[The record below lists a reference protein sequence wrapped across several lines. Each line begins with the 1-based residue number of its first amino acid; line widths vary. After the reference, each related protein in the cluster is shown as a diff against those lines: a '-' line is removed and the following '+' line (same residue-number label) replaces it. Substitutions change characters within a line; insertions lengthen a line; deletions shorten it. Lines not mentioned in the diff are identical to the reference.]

1 MKKEYQHIPTAT
13 SGSTVRVPAA
23 PLRVALA
30 AILEAVDVP
39 ADDATLAADALVAGE
54 LRGVTTHGVANLAP
68 RYVNWIEEGF
78 INPRPDWR
86 VTRGR
91 GGMRNVDGDQGLGIV
106 VAAQVMRST
115 IEIARETGIAMT
127 VVHNSRHLGMA
138 AYHAMLALEHGMIG
152 VCTTAVSPRMV
163 PTFGREPRL
172 GTNPIALAAPAGEE
186 PPFVFDAATTTVAG
200 NKLRISSNRGEAVPP
215 GLMVH
220 EDGSPVREP
229 AVPKEP
235 FRLAPLGGT
244 PEASSYKGYGLAAIV
259 DILGLGLSQAS
270 FGGQMTL
277 GRGGHTLL
285 AIDVDAVLPLDEFRA
300 GMDRFIRYL
309 RETPTA
315 PGHDE
320 VLVAGDP
327 QHRAQAVNE
336 VEGIPLPEAAV
347 DWIVRTGDRFG
358 LDRPA
363 LEATPA
369 GSR

>member
-1 MKKEYQHIPTAT
+1 MKHEYRNIPTAT
-13 SGSTVRVPAA
+13 TGATVRVPAA
-23 PLRVALA
+23 PLRAALA
-30 AILEAVDVP
+30 DIFGAVGVP

-68 RYVNWIEEGF
+68 RYVNWIEEGY
-78 INPRPDWR
+78 IDPAPTWR

-91 GGMRNVDGDQGLGIV
+91 GGLRNIDGDQGLGIV

-115 IEIARETGIAMT
+115 IETARQTGIAMS

-152 VCTTAVSPRMV
+152 VCTTAASPRMV

-172 GTNPIALAAPAGEE
+172 GTNPIALAAPALEE

-200 NKLRISSNRGEAVPP
+200 NKLRISASRGETVPP
-215 GLMVH
+215 GLMVR

-229 AVPKEP
+229 AVPQEP

-270 FGGQMTL
+270 YGGQLTL
-277 GRGGHTLL
+277 GRGGHVLV
-285 AIDVDAVLPLDEFRA
+285 AIDVDAVQPIDEFRA

-309 RETPTA
+309 RQTPTA
-315 PGHDE
+315 PGHEE

-336 VEGIPLPEAAV
+336 VEGIPLPDAAVGWIERTGERLGLRLPPLEAASA
-347 DWIVRTGDRFG
+347 DRG
-358 LDRPA
+358 
-363 LEATPA
+363 
-369 GSR
+369 